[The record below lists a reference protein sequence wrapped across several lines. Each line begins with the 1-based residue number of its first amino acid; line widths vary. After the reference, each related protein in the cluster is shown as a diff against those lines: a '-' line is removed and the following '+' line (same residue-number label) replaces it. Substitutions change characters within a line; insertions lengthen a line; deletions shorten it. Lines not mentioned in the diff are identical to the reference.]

1 MTTNSSTPID
11 ELGGHLA
18 AIADLLRNPAVPA
31 QLGQGLTREIR
42 YALASFRAR
51 YPEQM
56 PGAQRPL
63 PID

>member
-1 MTTNSSTPID
+1 MCCVTQKPVFVALHQPASV
-11 ELGGHLA
+11 
-18 AIADLLRNPAVPA
+18 DLLSKKHRQA
-31 QLGQGLTREIR
+31 QHSQMYLKIR